1 MTFFGSFLGMK
12 TIAIASR
19 LKNDCILYANDMDTK
34 RYKQLR
40 NFLHKFGVN
49 VEKLSNTDFSQ
60 LDAAEYSNLDIILLD
75 PSCSGTGMLRRFDY
89 GERSEEDKEKE
100 EKRVQKLAKFQLAL
114 LEAALKFKPKKI
126 VYCTCSKLQT
136 ENEDVINEVLS
147 NHPQIKYKVIDPMP
161 SWPTRGTGDYD
172 FSAKC
177 LRADLVSTLTCGFFC
192 CVLQRLE
199 GATEEEEEDDEVK
212 MVIKEKPI
220 KANTLIVAKEEEA
233 TEEQSISADTLKPVR
248 KSTRG
253 KRNMVS
259 QPLEKEEAAPMTP
272 RKSMRLRK

>member
-1 MTFFGSFLGMK
+1 MTVFDTFLGMK

-19 LKNDCILYANDMDTK
+19 LKNDCILYANDMDPK
-34 RYKQLR
+34 RYKQMR

-60 LDAAEYSNLDIILLD
+60 LDSAEYSNLDIILLD
-75 PSCSGTGMLRRFDY
+75 PSCSGTGMVRRFDY
-89 GERSEEDKEKE
+89 GERTEEDKEKE

-114 LEAALKFKPKKI
+114 LETALKFKPKKI

-136 ENEDVINEVLS
+136 ENEDVINEVFS

-177 LRADLVSTLTCGFFC
+177 LRSDLVSTLTCGFFC

-199 GATEEEEEDDEVK
+199 GATDEEEEAEVK
-212 MVIKEKPI
+212 MVIKEEPI
-220 KANTLIVAKEEEA
+220 KANTLIVVKE
-233 TEEQSISADTLKPVR
+233 EEQSISADTLKPVR
-248 KSTRG
+248 KTRG

-259 QPLEKEEAAPMTP
+259 QASEKEEAAPMTP